1 MTNNDWKQI
10 IGGDSVV
17 NRFQKM
23 YLCYDEQ
30 PQVCNCGMT
39 IVVNRFQK
47 MYLCYDEQPIGYIE
61 HEGVRCE
68 SLSKNVSL
76 L

>member
-1 MTNNDWKQI
+1 MTNNGTLASIQ
-10 IGGDSVV
+10 SMTVV

-30 PQVCNCGMT
+30 LTLNNIDCV
-39 IVVNRFQK
+39 FS
-47 MYLCYDEQPIGYIE
+47 
-61 HEGVRCE
+61 CE

>member
-1 MTNNDWKQI
+1 MTNNSAHISEQEQR
-10 IGGDSVV
+10 VV

-30 PQVCNCGMT
+30 HKTKDDIEGF
-39 IVVNRFQK
+39 VVNRFQK
-47 MYLCYDEQPIGYIE
+47 MYLCYDEQLIHILCQLIGC
-61 HEGVRCE
+61 CE

>member
-1 MTNNDWKQI
+1 MTNNKLFALLRI
-10 IGGDSVV
+10 MRVV

-30 PQVCNCGMT
+30 PMKNLT
-39 IVVNRFQK
+39 IYRVVVNRFQK
-47 MYLCYDEQPIGYIE
+47 MYLCYDEQLPQRAKRCACG
-61 HEGVRCE
+61 CE

>member
-1 MTNNDWKQI
+1 MTNNSHTFLTKTTQ
-10 IGGDSVV
+10 VV

-30 PQVCNCGMT
+30 
-39 IVVNRFQK
+39 
-47 MYLCYDEQPIGYIE
+47 QPTREAASIRG
-61 HEGVRCE
+61 CE

>member
-1 MTNNDWKQI
+1 MTNNVEVSMQDI
-10 IGGDSVV
+10 RRVV

-30 PQVCNCGMT
+30 PMRNTTALPKC
-39 IVVNRFQK
+39 
-47 MYLCYDEQPIGYIE
+47 
-61 HEGVRCE
+61 CE